1 MSTRMQIRI
10 SGSIYT
16 YILKSMLFSFEVKK
30 TYVCRS
36 EPRDEDYANPDD
48 EISGM
53 RGKYTPPESQV
64 QETAFR
70 YNIYDYNTVV

>member
-1 MSTRMQIRI
+1 
-10 SGSIYT
+10 
-16 YILKSMLFSFEVKK
+16 MLFSFEVKK

-53 RGKYTPPESQV
+53 RGKDTPPESQV

-70 YNIYDYNTVV
+70 YNIYDYNTVVES